1 MRLECHELENKLYC
15 KKEEKEEEELK
26 LRKRIL
32 IFGNL
37 CDELQNLLR
46 NLYGEISE
54 YTKEISIYLNDWI
67 KYAKDFVE
75 KLYKLP
81 KDYLNQIRIS
91 IVDDIP
97 PPFPGTKVLGAYEY
111 VKDNFGRILSQTI
124 LISKDALK
132 DYSTFFKTLVHEF
145 THAAQN
151 YYGRLKQRIYESFE
165 KYFLDPIEEEARDV
179 AERAWNS
186 FVKYLKDIGGRILNY
201 IGRGNSNYAAR
212 MYFL

>member
-15 KKEEKEEEELK
+15 EKEEKEEEELK

-37 CDELQNLLR
+37 CNELQNLLR

-54 YTKEISIYLNDWI
+54 YTKDIPTYLNNLS

-81 KDYLNQIRIS
+81 KGYLDQIPIK
-91 IVDDIP
+91 IVDYIP
-97 PPFPGTKVLGAYEY
+97 SPFSGTKVLGAYEY

-145 THAAQN
+145 AHAAQN
-151 YYGRLKQRIYESFE
+151 YYGKLKQTIRSL
-165 KYFLDPIEEEARDV
+165 KDYFLDENEREAENV

-186 FVKYLKDIGGRILNY
+186 FVKYFKDIGGRILNY